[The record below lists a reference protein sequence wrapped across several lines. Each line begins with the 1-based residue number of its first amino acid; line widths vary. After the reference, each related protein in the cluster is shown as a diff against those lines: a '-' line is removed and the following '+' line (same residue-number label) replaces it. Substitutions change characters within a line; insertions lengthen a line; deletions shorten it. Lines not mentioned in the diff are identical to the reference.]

1 MRRYAW
7 IALAVLLSLPLV
19 GCKKE
24 QAKAV
29 RTPVPTATPVPDK
42 DLLGFTRGGAIW
54 VMRYDGAEQRLLARP
69 GRGQS
74 FWFPMPSPA
83 GDHLIAWMSRA
94 DGTQDIV
101 RVDLSGRVTVLT
113 EIGAKARSLMKNV
126 RLGNAPA
133 YSPDGKRIAYG
144 FNGEIWLMDA
154 SGYNAETFI
163 ADGASWAPSFS
174 PDGKRLVYVNGSD
187 GRFDVWMADIDSRDT
202 WQVTDYSDFTA
213 GQPRWS
219 KDGLSL
225 ILTRSQGE
233 DSDVILVNL
242 PKDSGSKGGDLSAPL
257 TEAEPMTK
265 DRLSSAAVWDPS
277 GTHLLFSSARE
288 NGLSWNLYSADSLGG
303 NAKQLTHDGA
313 YSPFWMRPGSMT
325 AAVLDLAP
333 SRPTPV
339 VAQAVVAAAPTAI
352 PTAIPPTPVPS
363 KPAATLA
370 PGPATVATKPTAV
383 ATGPGTAKVLTPAPA
398 KPGAAAP
405 TAVPSAAKPGGAP
418 QASAAPTQ
426 PPVKAAP
433 LRLRLR
439 ASFNNDASLAP
450 AGLAELKKLSPRVA
464 QYAGEAVTII
474 GPLDRSP
481 LKGKFADEA
490 ARSLARAK
498 AIATELTKEAKLKA
512 GVAKA
517 QPYAPPA
524 AGASGPPN
532 SIQVYVELK

>member
-1 MRRYAW
+1 MLGLT
-7 IALAVLLSLPLV
+7 LA

-24 QAKAV
+24 QAVAA

-42 DLLGFTRGGAIW
+42 DVLGFTRGGAIW
-54 VMRYDGAEQRLLARP
+54 IMRYDGGEQRPLARP
-69 GRGQS
+69 SRGQS
-74 FWFPMPSPA
+74 YWFPVPSPS
-83 GDHLIAWMSRA
+83 GDHLIAWMSRS
-94 DGTQDIV
+94 DGTQDLV
-101 RVDLSGRVTVLT
+101 RVDLGGQVKVLT
-113 EIGAKARSLMKNV
+113 EIGDRATALMKNV
-126 RLGNAPA
+126 RLGNAPS

-144 FNGEIWLMDA
+144 FNGDLWIMDA
-154 SGYNAETFI
+154 NGYNAETFI

-174 PDGKRLVYVNGSD
+174 PDGKKLVYVNGSN

-202 WQVTDYSDFTA
+202 WQLTDYAEFTA
-213 GQPRWS
+213 GEPRWS
-219 KDGLSL
+219 KDGNAL

-242 PKDSGSKGGDLSAPL
+242 PKDANGKTGDLSVPL
-257 TEAEPMTK
+257 TEAEPLSK
-265 DRLSSAAVWDPS
+265 DRLSSAAVWDPTGS
-277 GTHLLFSSARE
+277 HLLFSSARD
-288 NGLSWNLYSADSLGG
+288 NGITWNLYSTDSLGA

-325 AAVLDLAP
+325 ASVLDSAP

-339 VAQAVVAAAPTAI
+339 VAQA
-352 PTAIPPTPVPS
+352 
-363 KPAATLA
+363 
-370 PGPATVATKPTAV
+370 PATV
-383 ATGPGTAKVLTPAPA
+383 
-398 KPGAAAP
+398 AP
-405 TAVPSAAKPGGAP
+405 TAVPTAVPATPVPVKPVAAVTAAAVTTPPVAAKPASSTAANAKTTVVPAATAVAAALVKSPAPAATPVTAPKAGTTP
-418 QASAAPTQ
+418 QAAAAPTQ
-426 PPVKAAP
+426 PPAKAAP

-439 ASFNNDASLAP
+439 ASFNDDGSLAP

-464 QYAGEAVTII
+464 QYAGEAVVII

-481 LKGKFADEA
+481 VKGKFPSEE

-498 AIATELTKEAKLKA
+498 TIASSLEKTAKLKP
-512 GVAKA
+512 GVTKA